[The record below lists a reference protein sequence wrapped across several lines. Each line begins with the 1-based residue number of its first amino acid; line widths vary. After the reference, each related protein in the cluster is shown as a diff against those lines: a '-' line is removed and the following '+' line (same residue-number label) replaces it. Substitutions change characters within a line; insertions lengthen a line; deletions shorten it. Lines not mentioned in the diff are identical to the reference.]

1 MFPLFPSE
9 LNGFLLIAN
18 LRDVSR
24 IKLGSTDHETIIPN
38 QRSVVGV
45 DYDFD
50 TGFIYWTDKFA
61 HKIQR
66 APVNNSRNVEV
77 VLDDGLSSPEGLAV
91 DWVNKKLYWAD
102 PGTDVIGVAD
112 FDGNRRINLITTG
125 LTKPRAIAVHPL
137 IG

>member
-50 TGFIYWTDKFA
+50 TGFIYSVSYTHLTLPTK
-61 HKIQR
+61 
-66 APVNNSRNVEV
+66 
-77 VLDDGLSSPEGLAV
+77 
-91 DWVNKKLYWAD
+91 
-102 PGTDVIGVAD
+102 
-112 FDGNRRINLITTG
+112 RI
-125 LTKPRAIAVHPL
+125 V
-137 IG
+137 